1 MLQST
6 RKECAS
12 KLSNTLLLSK
22 MKFSVSD
29 YCWLLVA
36 VGCLQLCDAELVFPG
51 NNWNLVNVH
60 GFPILLRG

>member
-36 VGCLQLCDAELVFPG
+36 VGCLV
-51 NNWNLVNVH
+51 
-60 GFPILLRG
+60 LRLQEYQMSRLF